1 MIQGR
6 VQMMNQ
12 NNGVVGHQMI
22 NEQSAVEFNSAVTSG
37 LNNYLQKTNM
47 GQGMMGGEDE
57 NRQITNAASSFDP
70 PNIID

>member
-1 MIQGR
+1 
-6 VQMMNQ
+6 
-12 NNGVVGHQMI
+12 MI

-57 NRQITNAASSFDP
+57 SRQVTNPASSFDP
-70 PNIID
+70 PNIIDQISA